1 MTCQQHLF
9 RTLKRTPAK
18 RFHPIVVNGYAL
30 SNNQR
35 PSQSNLFR
43 ALKDEVGHVAM
54 KKESEELRRIMSK
67 TGLSEEDVRERS
79 IYQRQLKK
87 TQEGDKGPLQS
98 YEKKFLKIARA
109 IMKEKGMPIWSDA
122 VIEEIKSVVKDAIIK
137 DRDANPYYV
146 HYSDYGYSEIYYH
159 DFMTYVSMGKES
171 GIDEIKIWNL
181 ISYQNKNNFIK
192 TFMILSKKKKGKQ

>member
-1 MTCQQHLF
+1 MTCQQNLF
-9 RTLKRTPAK
+9 RTLKRNPAK
-18 RFHPIVVNGYAL
+18 RFHPMIVNGYVL
-30 SNNQR
+30 GNDQS

-43 ALKDEVGHVAM
+43 ALKNEVGHVAM
-54 KKESEELRRIMSK
+54 KKESEELRRIMAQ

-79 IYQRQLKK
+79 VYQKRLKK
-87 TQEGDKGPLQS
+87 AQEGDKGHLQS
-98 YEKKFLKIARA
+98 YEKKFLKIAKA
-109 IMKEKGMPIWSDA
+109 VMKEKGLPIWNDI
-122 VIEEIKSVVKDAIIK
+122 VIEEIKAIVEAAIIE

-159 DFMTYVSMGKES
+159 DFMTYVSMGRES

-181 ISYQNKNNFIK
+181 ISNQNKNHFLK